1 MNFAVQHATT
11 KAPKHGETENYS
23 GRRRSVTSWHVVP
36 LWRWPGVK
44 GSLGPLRFAA
54 VFLRQP
60 VRSRFPRGM
69 EVDVSPAS
77 FVLDSGEVRES
88 STPKPSVL
96 LRCLLE
102 GRAAHSSSTGP
113 PRPTYR
119 CARPGRTAQGR
130 PSRVSA
136 APLKMLVSP
145 PLPSEG
151 GNRGASVGDLEK
163 SCPGSQPAPV
173 VE

>member
-1 MNFAVQHATT
+1 MERERNTWIYFNSAKDHDTCLTDIYRCGWQHELRRSTATT

-36 LWRWPGVK
+36 PRRWPGVK
-44 GSLGPLRFAA
+44 GSLGPLRLAA
-54 VFLRQP
+54 AFLRQP

-113 PRPTYR
+113 P
-119 CARPGRTAQGR
+119 
-130 PSRVSA
+130 
-136 APLKMLVSP
+136 
-145 PLPSEG
+145 
-151 GNRGASVGDLEK
+151 
-163 SCPGSQPAPV
+163 
-173 VE
+173 

>member
-1 MNFAVQHATT
+1 MTPALQTYTDVGGSMNFAVQHATT

-23 GRRRSVTSWHVVP
+23 GRRRSITSWHVVP

-44 GSLGPLRFAA
+44 GSLGPLRLAA
-54 VFLRQP
+54 AFLRQP

-102 GRAAHSSSTGP
+102 GRAAHSSSYLQV
-113 PRPTYR
+113 RS
-119 CARPGRTAQGR
+119 ARQDSPGTPVSGFCCTAQNAG
-130 PSRVSA
+130 
-136 APLKMLVSP
+136 
-145 PLPSEG
+145 LPS
-151 GNRGASVGDLEK
+151 
-163 SCPGSQPAPV
+163 PAFRRR
-173 VE
+173 